1 MQFNSPHLSLSTTTN
16 HQSLKGLLSQLKK
29 FEQVTIK
36 AFTDRSKL
44 QVNQMVDGNY
54 VWWYAY
60 DPKTGK
66 TIYTDSRTELMSWI
80 EQNYQEV

>member
-1 MQFNSPHLSLSTTTN
+1 MQFESTHLSHPTTTG
-16 HQSLKGLLSQLKK
+16 HQFLKGLLSQLKK
-29 FEQVTIK
+29 FGQVTIQ
-36 AFTDRSKL
+36 AFIDRSKL
-44 QVNQMVDGNY
+44 QVEQVIEGNCI
-54 VWWYAY
+54 WWYAY